1 MTQDW
6 TRDVAHVVRCGELA
20 ATQCRKRFG
29 AEQECDGSARACA
42 VENRRMRAR
51 ASDYLNNIALYSRL
65 DARVADFKTA
75 ARDGVRINERANV
88 NSVEI
93 TRVEASIPVGDDLLL
108 RVLRRIVEQDFEQE
122 AIKLRFGQRVR
133 AFVFNRI
140 LGGEHGEERR
150 ERVGFAVNRRLS
162 LFHRFEER
170 GLGL

>member
-1 MTQDW
+1 
-6 TRDVAHVVRCGELA
+6 
-20 ATQCRKRFG
+20 
-29 AEQECDGSARACA
+29 
-42 VENRRMRAR
+42 
-51 ASDYLNNIALYSRL
+51 DYLNNIALHSRL
-65 DARVADFKTA
+65 DARVAHFKTA

-133 AFVFNRI
+133 AFVLNRI
-140 LGGEHGEERR
+140 FGGKHGEERR

-162 LFHRFEER
+162 LFHRFQQR
-170 GLGL
+170 GLRLRRRAIDFVGEQDVREDRAFAKTEIGGGDVEDVRTRDV